1 MKRIVAAVFGLLLMA
16 SVALAQAAQPAQSGE
31 MTKKSDKK
39 SEKKKETP
47 PMSDAE
53 IQKCIAD
60 KFASAEKLKSQD
72 FHVTVTDGVATLM
85 GNAANAGSKGAA
97 TRIAKSCGAKSVT
110 NKITA
115 PPVRKPAKKAEK
127 KEEKKG

>member
-1 MKRIVAAVFGLLLMA
+1 
-16 SVALAQAAQPAQSGE
+16 
-31 MTKKSDKK
+31 
-39 SEKKKETP
+39 
-47 PMSDAE
+47 MSDAD

-60 KFASAEKLKSQD
+60 KFAKAEKLKSQD

-127 KEEKKG
+127 KEEEKKG